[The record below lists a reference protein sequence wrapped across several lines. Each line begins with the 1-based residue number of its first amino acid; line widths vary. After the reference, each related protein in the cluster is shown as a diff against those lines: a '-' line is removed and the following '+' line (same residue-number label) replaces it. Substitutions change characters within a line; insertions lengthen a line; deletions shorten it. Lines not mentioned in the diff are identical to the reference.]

1 MIHSAPSISI
11 VRRRRRSAGVGIVTA
26 IFLLVVLAGLG
37 VALVSIFSSQQ
48 QGIALDEQGIRA
60 HQAARAG
67 IEWGLFHRLQDK
79 TCLDGQTYP
88 VALGGNVLGQ
98 FTVRVSCAEA
108 GNPDERPTSSNADID
123 LKRWVIRSVACAP
136 AVAGA
141 CPPNSN
147 NPDSVRRVVE
157 VQI

>member
-1 MIHSAPSISI
+1 MISSAPFIHI
-11 VRRRRRSAGVGIVTA
+11 VRRRRHSAGVGIVTA

-37 VALVSIFSSQQ
+37 VALVSIFTSQQ

-67 IEWGLFHRLQDK
+67 LEWGLFHRLRDK
-79 TCLDGQTYP
+79 TCADGQTYP
-88 VALGGNVLGQ
+88 VVLAGDVLSQ

-108 GNPDERPTSSNADID
+108 GKPEDRPTSSDADID

-147 NPDSVRRVVE
+147 NPDYVRRVVE

>member
-1 MIHSAPSISI
+1 MIHSVPSISI
-11 VRRRRRSAGVGIVTA
+11 VRRRGRSAGVGIVTA

-37 VALVSIFSSQQ
+37 VALVSIFNSQQ

-88 VALGGNVLGQ
+88 VALGGNVLSQ

-108 GNPDERPTSSNADID
+108 GKPEERLKSDAGVD
-123 LKRWVIRSVACAP
+123 LQRWVIRSVACAP

-147 NPDSVRRVVE
+147 NPDYVRREIV

>member
-1 MIHSAPSISI
+1 MIHSVPSISI
-11 VRRRRRSAGVGIVTA
+11 VRRRGRSAGVGIVTA

-37 VALVSIFSSQQ
+37 VALVSIFNSQQ

-88 VALGGNVLGQ
+88 VALGGNVLSQ

-108 GNPDERPTSSNADID
+108 GKPEERLKSSDPDVVLE
-123 LKRWVIRSVACAP
+123 RWVIRSVACAP
-136 AVAGA
+136 AMAGD
-141 CPPNSN
+141 CPPKSN
-147 NPDSVRRVVE
+147 NPDYVRREIV

>member
-1 MIHSAPSISI
+1 MIYCAQSVSI

-37 VALVSIFSSQQ
+37 VALVSIFNSQQ

-67 IEWGLFHRLQDK
+67 LEWGLFHRLRDE
-79 TCLDGQTYP
+79 TCADGQTYQVP
-88 VALGGNVLGQ
+88 LAGNVLSQ

-108 GNPDERPTSSNADID
+108 GKPEERLKSSDPDVK
-123 LKRWVIRSVACAP
+123 LGRWIIRSVACAP

-147 NPDSVRRVVE
+147 NPDYVRREIV